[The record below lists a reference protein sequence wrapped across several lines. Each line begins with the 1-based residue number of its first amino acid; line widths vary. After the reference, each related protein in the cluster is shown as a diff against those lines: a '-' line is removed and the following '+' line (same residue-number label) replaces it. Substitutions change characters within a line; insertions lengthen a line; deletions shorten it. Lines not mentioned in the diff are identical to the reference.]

1 MMPKQ
6 LIKQKILYA
15 VLDWGYGHVTRSI
28 GIIRELVAQENHI
41 TLACNSEQ
49 ELLFKSYFPDVN
61 YVQLEGY
68 QLSFGGKGNWS
79 WDLWKQRRS
88 FLKTIQLEHHF
99 VNDFCQKNDID
110 VIISDHRYGFYSGQI
125 TSIFVTHQ
133 LHLPISNFFFFI
145 QAWHEKQLRKFST
158 IWVLDDKQSCLAGK
172 LSKSIQH
179 PSLCYIGWKS
189 RFLKQGHVPVKFDYL
204 IVISGPKPYS
214 EQFLDEILLKLNFT
228 DKKVAIIHPISVKIL
243 TQSNNFTLFKTENLR
258 EQDQL
263 FYESETIIS
272 RAGYSTLMDLKILDK
287 KGILF
292 PTKGQK
298 EQEYLAEYNKL
309 NF

>member
-1 MMPKQ
+1 MKYQ
-6 LIKQKILYA
+6 EIKSKKILYA
-15 VLDWGYGHVTRSI
+15 ALDWGYGHVTRSI
-28 GIIRELVAQENHI
+28 GIIRELVAQGNHI

-49 ELLFKSYFPDVN
+49 ALLFKSYFPDVN

-68 QLSFGGKGNWS
+68 QLNFGGKGNWS

-88 FLKTIQLEHHF
+88 FLNTIKIEHNF
-99 VNDFCQKNDID
+99 VNDFCQKNAID
-110 VIISDHRYGFYSGQI
+110 VIISDHRYGFYSRQLP
-125 TSIFVTHQ
+125 SIFVTHQ
-133 LHLPISNFFFFI
+133 LHLPISKLFFFI
-145 QAWHEKQLRKFST
+145 QTWHEKQLRKFNSL
-158 IWVLDDKQSCLAGK
+158 WVLDDTQSSLAGK
-172 LSKSIQH
+172 LSKSIKH
-179 PSLCYIGWKS
+179 NDLHYIGWKS
-189 RFLKQGHVPVKFDYL
+189 RFLRQNHVPIKFDYL
-204 IVISGPKPYS
+204 LVISGPKPYS
-214 EQFLDEILLKLNFT
+214 EQFLNEILPKFNFT
-228 DKKVAIIHPISVKIL
+228 DKKVAILHPISVKIL
-243 TQSNNFTLFKTENLR
+243 AQNNNFTLFKTENLR

-272 RAGYSTLMDLKILDK
+272 RTGYSTLMDLKILDK